1 MVDPGV
7 LESIYREYRFMGE
20 VVRRRGAAE
29 LRSGDGDP
37 SDPSDPLMP
46 C

>member
-20 VVRRRGAAE
+20 VVRRRSERRSAE
-29 LRSGDGDP
+29 RSCGDP
-37 SDPSDPLMP
+37 DVISSDP
-46 C
+46 